1 MSSLRFF
8 ILVLLALAVFA
19 FVRSAWD
26 GSSRVSSPLRPVLLY
41 YYQSEKDRDESG
53 NILCSRAGLAP
64 VFRAV
69 PDSATV
75 IEETV
80 RLLIR
85 GELSAN
91 ERASGFTSEYPI
103 AGFSLTD
110 ASLSDGV
117 LTLSFSDS
125 ESGTN
130 GGACRVG
137 ILWFQIEMT
146 ARQFPEV
153 REVRFLPEELFQP

>member
-1 MSSLRFF
+1 ML
-8 ILVLLALAVFA
+8 I
-19 FVRSAWD
+19 RSARI
-26 GSSRVSSPLRPVLLY
+26 GGLRETVPLRPVILY
-41 YYQSEKDRDESG
+41 YYQVEKDRDEAG
-53 NILCSRAGLAP
+53 NILCSRAGLTP

-69 PDSATV
+69 PDSAAV

-85 GELSAN
+85 GELSAE

-125 ESGTN
+125 ESRTS